1 VVNVSPT
8 DAETDGGTPDPAD
21 TTDVFSGRAEVAEE
35 SLADRARRVF
45 DLYVY
50 APVSVA
56 MEDWRTRIGSLILL
70 YFLAQGFI
78 GPLLV
83 KKPQVLRHE
92 TSLEPFHEGWVS
104 LSPTS
109 IAGLTLP
116 LPEFVAP
123 LGTQDTGQSIF
134 GLIVYGTI
142 PMFQMIFAGAVFS
155 IVLAVLIGTI
165 GGYKG
170 GWIDGVLM
178 TITDVVL
185 TRPALAL
192 IIVLAAIYPPRNPY
206 IVGLILGIDNWP
218 GLARTIRSQVLSIR
232 EESFVEAHRTMGMP
246 LGYIIRRDITAPLM
260 PYISISFANSSRRI
274 IFESVGLYFLGILP
288 FSTQNW
294 GVIMNLAYKRT
305 NLTNVEDLYWLFI
318 PMITITV
325 FTLGLI
331 LMAQGLD
338 RVFNVRLRARHA
350 KTVEDE
356 GVAEET

>member
-1 VVNVSPT
+1 
-8 DAETDGGTPDPAD
+8 
-21 TTDVFSGRAEVAEE
+21 
-35 SLADRARRVF
+35 
-45 DLYVY
+45 
-50 APVSVA
+50 
-56 MEDWRTRIGSLILL
+56 M
-70 YFLAQGFI
+70 
-78 GPLLV
+78 
-83 KKPQVLRHE
+83 
-92 TSLEPFHEGWVS
+92 
-104 LSPTS
+104 
-109 IAGLTLP
+109 
-116 LPEFVAP
+116 
-123 LGTQDTGQSIF
+123 
-134 GLIVYGTI
+134 
-142 PMFQMIFAGAVFS
+142 
-155 IVLAVLIGTI
+155 
-165 GGYKG
+165 
-170 GWIDGVLM
+170 
-178 TITDVVL
+178 
-185 TRPALAL
+185 
-192 IIVLAAIYPPRNPY
+192 
-206 IVGLILGIDNWP
+206 
-218 GLARTIRSQVLSIR
+218 LSIR